1 VSGSYE
7 GAGHILGGLPVYAYI
22 DCGKDSDTP
31 NGPGEYWS
39 EVRSLHWL
47 KKDGTPGKELPKH
60 IVERAEKY
68 DYGFCTLMENIAEQ
82 LAYEEYQK
90 AQP

>member
-1 VSGSYE
+1 MSGSFE
-7 GAGHILGGLPVYAYI
+7 GQSTILGGLPVYAYI
-22 DCGKDSDTP
+22 DCGKDADTP

-47 KKDGTPGKELPKH
+47 KKDGTPGKELPEH

-68 DYGFCTLMENIAEQ
+68 DYRFCTLIENISEQ
-82 LAYEEYQK
+82 LAYEEWERR
-90 AQP
+90 AE